1 MKIYSKK
8 YLTFQKVYGTI
19 CSESKRNTKK
29 HKGDIEMTNIELLKK
44 YATICKRQRDEAG
57 CEECELNNS
66 CLICAVDDSITIDN
80 ISMEK
85 LLKDIENAEI
95 PCRMI
100 ITISYSAEVIPLI
113 FSIISLWDI
122 SDFLQNNMED
132 MIKPVIN
139 NVINAEWIKVV
150 SVYDE
155 GYELYGTQS
164 YHGVQKV
171 IIDVCRIEGIKN
183 YKDALSTE
191 IEKVFKQLGLDT
203 TIKIEFEE

>member
-1 MKIYSKK
+1 
-8 YLTFQKVYGTI
+8 
-19 CSESKRNTKK
+19 
-29 HKGDIEMTNIELLKK
+29 MTNIELLKK

-66 CLICAVDDSITIDN
+66 CLICAVDNSITIDN

-85 LLKDIENAEI
+85 LLKDIENTEI

-139 NVINAEWIKVV
+139 NVINVEWIKVV
-150 SVYDE
+150 SAYDE
-155 GYELYGTQS
+155 GYELIGTQY

-171 IIDVCRIEGIKN
+171 IIDVNHIEGIEN
-183 YKDALSTE
+183 YKDALLTE

-203 TIKIEFEE
+203 TIEIEFEK

>member
-8 YLTFQKVYGTI
+8 YLTFQKVYDTI
-19 CSESKRNTKK
+19 CSESGETAQNRKENTK
-29 HKGDIEMTNIELLKK
+29 MTNIELLKK
-44 YATICKRQRDEAG
+44 YATICKRQRDESG

-66 CLICAVDDSITIDN
+66 CLICAVDDSITINN

-85 LLKDIENAEI
+85 LLKDIENTEI
-95 PCRMI
+95 PCRII

-155 GYELYGTQS
+155 GYELIGTQS

-171 IIDVCRIEGIKN
+171 IIDVCRIKGIEN

-203 TIKIEFEE
+203 TIEMEFEE

>member
-1 MKIYSKK
+1 MVQYN
-8 YLTFQKVYGTI
+8 QKSGEDR
-19 CSESKRNTKK
+19 SR
-29 HKGDIEMTNIELLKK
+29 HKGDIKMTNIELLKK
-44 YATICKRQRDEAG
+44 YATICKRQRDEAS

-66 CLICAVDDSITIDN
+66 CLISAAVDDSITIDN
-80 ISMEK
+80 INMEK
-85 LLKDIENAEI
+85 LLKDIENVKI
-95 PCRMI
+95 PSRII

-139 NVINAEWIKVV
+139 NVINAEWIHFI
-150 SVYDE
+150 SVYEE
-155 GYELYGTQS
+155 GYELIGTQS
-164 YHGVQKV
+164 YQGVQKV
-171 IIDVCRIEGIKN
+171 IIDVNHTEEIEN

-191 IEKVFKQLGLDT
+191 IEKVFKPLGLDT

>member
-1 MKIYSKK
+1 MVLYN
-8 YLTFQKVYGTI
+8 QKSGEDR
-19 CSESKRNTKK
+19 SR
-29 HKGDIEMTNIELLKK
+29 HKGDIKMTNIELLKK

-57 CEECELNNS
+57 CKECELNNS

-132 MIKPVIN
+132 MIKPIIK
-139 NVINAEWIKVV
+139 NVINADWIKVV
-150 SVYDE
+150 SAYDE
-155 GYELYGTQS
+155 GYELIGTQS

-171 IIDVCRIEGIKN
+171 IIEVCRIEGIEN

-203 TIKIEFEE
+203 DIKIEFEE

>member
-1 MKIYSKK
+1 
-8 YLTFQKVYGTI
+8 
-19 CSESKRNTKK
+19 
-29 HKGDIEMTNIELLKK
+29 MTNIELLKK

-85 LLKDIENAEI
+85 LLKDIENVKI
-95 PCRMI
+95 PSRII

-155 GYELYGTQS
+155 GYEVIGTQS

-171 IIDVCRIEGIKN
+171 IIDVSHIEGIES

-191 IEKVFKQLGLDT
+191 VEKVFKPLGLDT
-203 TIKIEFEE
+203 TITIEFEE

>member
-1 MKIYSKK
+1 MVQYN
-8 YLTFQKVYGTI
+8 QKSGEDR
-19 CSESKRNTKK
+19 SR

-44 YATICKRQRDEAG
+44 YATICKRQRDEAS

-85 LLKDIENAEI
+85 LLRDIENVKI
-95 PCRMI
+95 PSRII

-155 GYELYGTQS
+155 GYELIGTQS

-171 IIDVCRIEGIKN
+171 IIDVSHIEGIEN
-183 YKDALSTE
+183 YKDALLTE
-191 IEKVFKQLGLDT
+191 IEKVFKSLGLDT
-203 TIKIEFEE
+203 TIKIEFQE

>member
-1 MKIYSKK
+1 MVLYN
-8 YLTFQKVYGTI
+8 QKSGEDR
-19 CSESKRNTKK
+19 SR
-29 HKGDIEMTNIELLKK
+29 HKGDIKMTNIELLKK

-66 CLICAVDDSITIDN
+66 CLICAVDNSITIDN

-85 LLKDIENAEI
+85 LLKDIENTEI

-150 SVYDE
+150 SAYDE
-155 GYELYGTQS
+155 GYELIGTQS

-171 IIDVCRIEGIKN
+171 IIDVCRIEGIEN

-191 IEKVFKQLGLDT
+191 IEKVFNQLGLDT

>member
-1 MKIYSKK
+1 MNN
-8 YLTFQKVYGTI
+8 V
-19 CSESKRNTKK
+19 
-29 HKGDIEMTNIELLKK
+29 ELLKK
-44 YATICKRQRDEAG
+44 YAKICKKHRDGAG

-164 YHGVQKV
+164 SHGVQKV
-171 IIDVCRIEGIKN
+171 IIDVCRIEGLKP

>member
-1 MKIYSKK
+1 
-8 YLTFQKVYGTI
+8 
-19 CSESKRNTKK
+19 
-29 HKGDIEMTNIELLKK
+29 MTNIELLKK

-66 CLICAVDDSITIDN
+66 CLICAVNDSITIDN

-85 LLKDIENAEI
+85 LLKDIENTEI

-122 SDFLQNNMED
+122 SDFLQDNMED

-139 NVINAEWIKVV
+139 NVINAEWIEVV

-155 GYELYGTQS
+155 GYEVIGTQS

-171 IIDVCRIEGIKN
+171 IIDVCRIEGIEN

-191 IEKVFKQLGLDT
+191 IEKVFKQLGLDVT
-203 TIKIEFEE
+203 VEIDFKE

>member
-1 MKIYSKK
+1 MVLYN
-8 YLTFQKVYGTI
+8 QKSGEDR
-19 CSESKRNTKK
+19 SR
-29 HKGDIEMTNIELLKK
+29 HKGDIKMTNIELLKK

-66 CLICAVDDSITIDN
+66 CLICAVDNSITIDN

-85 LLKDIENAEI
+85 LLKDIENTEI

-150 SVYDE
+150 SAYDE
-155 GYELYGTQS
+155 GYELIGTQS

-171 IIDVCRIEGIKN
+171 IIDVCRIEGIEN

>member
-1 MKIYSKK
+1 MIQYV
-8 YLTFQKVYGTI
+8 QKPEETAQNRK
-19 CSESKRNTKK
+19 ENTK
-29 HKGDIEMTNIELLKK
+29 MTNIELLKK

-85 LLKDIENAEI
+85 LLKDIENVKI
-95 PCRMI
+95 PSRII
-100 ITISYSAEVIPLI
+100 ITISYSAQVIPLI

-139 NVINAEWIKVV
+139 NVINAEWIHFI
-150 SVYDE
+150 SVYEE
-155 GYELYGTQS
+155 GYELIGTQS
-164 YHGVQKV
+164 YQGVQKV
-171 IIDVCRIEGIKN
+171 IIDVNHTEEIEN

-191 IEKVFKQLGLDT
+191 IEKVFKPLGLDT

>member
-1 MKIYSKK
+1 MVQYN
-8 YLTFQKVYGTI
+8 QKSGEDR
-19 CSESKRNTKK
+19 SR

-80 ISMEK
+80 ISMGK
-85 LLKDIENAEI
+85 LLKDIENVKI
-95 PCRMI
+95 PSRII

-122 SDFLQNNMED
+122 SDFLQNSMED

-139 NVINAEWIKVV
+139 NVINAEWIKVI

-155 GYELYGTQS
+155 GYELIGTQS

-171 IIDVCRIEGIKN
+171 IIDVNHTEEIEN
-183 YKDALSTE
+183 YKDALLTE

-203 TIKIEFEE
+203 TITIEFEE

>member
-1 MKIYSKK
+1 MIQYV
-8 YLTFQKVYGTI
+8 QKAGETAQNRK
-19 CSESKRNTKK
+19 ENTK
-29 HKGDIEMTNIELLKK
+29 MTNIELLKK

-80 ISMEK
+80 ISMGK
-85 LLKDIENAEI
+85 LLKDIENVKI
-95 PCRMI
+95 PSRII

-150 SVYDE
+150 SAYDE
-155 GYELYGTQS
+155 GYELIGTQS

-171 IIDVCRIEGIKN
+171 IIDVSHIEGIEN
-183 YKDALSTE
+183 YKDALLTE
-191 IEKVFKQLGLDT
+191 IEKVFKSLGLDT
-203 TIKIEFEE
+203 TIKIEFQE

>member
-1 MKIYSKK
+1 MVQYN
-8 YLTFQKVYGTI
+8 QKSGEDR
-19 CSESKRNTKK
+19 SR
-29 HKGDIEMTNIELLKK
+29 HKGDIKMTNIELLKK

-85 LLKDIENAEI
+85 LLKDIENTEI
-95 PCRMI
+95 PSRII

-139 NVINAEWIKVV
+139 NVINAEWIHFV
-150 SVYDE
+150 SVYEE
-155 GYELYGTQS
+155 GYELIGTQS

-171 IIDVCRIEGIKN
+171 IIDVSHIEGIES

-191 IEKVFKQLGLDT
+191 IEEVFKPLGLDT

>member
-1 MKIYSKK
+1 MVLYN
-8 YLTFQKVYGTI
+8 QKSGEDR
-19 CSESKRNTKK
+19 SR
-29 HKGDIEMTNIELLKK
+29 HKGDIKMTNIELLKK

-85 LLKDIENAEI
+85 LLRDIENAEI

-150 SVYDE
+150 SVYEE
-155 GYELYGTQS
+155 GYELVGTQS

-171 IIDVCRIEGIKN
+171 IIDVCRIEGIEN

>member
-1 MKIYSKK
+1 
-8 YLTFQKVYGTI
+8 
-19 CSESKRNTKK
+19 
-29 HKGDIEMTNIELLKK
+29 MTNLELLKK
-44 YATICKRQRDEAG
+44 YATICQRQRNEDG
-57 CEECELNNS
+57 CKKCELNNS
-66 CLICAVDDSITIDN
+66 CLFLTEDDSITINN
-80 ISMEK
+80 IRTEK
-85 LLKDIENAEI
+85 LLKDIENTEI
-95 PCRMI
+95 SCRMI

-150 SVYDE
+150 SAYDE
-155 GYELYGTQS
+155 GYELIGTQS

-171 IIDVCRIEGIKN
+171 IIDVSYTEGIEN

-203 TIKIEFEE
+203 TIEIEFEK

>member
-1 MKIYSKK
+1 MVQYN
-8 YLTFQKVYGTI
+8 QKSGEDR
-19 CSESKRNTKK
+19 SR
-29 HKGDIEMTNIELLKK
+29 HKGDIKMTNIELLKK

-85 LLKDIENAEI
+85 LLKDIENTEI

-150 SVYDE
+150 SIYDE

-171 IIDVCRIEGIKN
+171 IIDVSHIEGIES

-191 IEKVFKQLGLDT
+191 IEEVFKPLGLDT
-203 TIKIEFEE
+203 DIKIDFET

>member
-1 MKIYSKK
+1 MVQYN
-8 YLTFQKVYGTI
+8 QKSGEDR
-19 CSESKRNTKK
+19 SR
-29 HKGDIEMTNIELLKK
+29 HKGDIEMTNVELLKK

-66 CLICAVDDSITIDN
+66 CLISAIDDSITIDN

-85 LLKDIENAEI
+85 LLKDIENAKI
-95 PCRMI
+95 PSRII

-139 NVINAEWIKVV
+139 NVINAEWIHFI
-150 SVYDE
+150 SVYEE
-155 GYELYGTQS
+155 GYELIGTQS
-164 YHGVQKV
+164 YQGVQKV
-171 IIDVCRIEGIKN
+171 IIDVNHTEEIEN

-191 IEKVFKQLGLDT
+191 IEKVFKPLGLDT

>member
-1 MKIYSKK
+1 MVLYN
-8 YLTFQKVYGTI
+8 QKSGEDR
-19 CSESKRNTKK
+19 SR
-29 HKGDIEMTNIELLKK
+29 HKGDIEMTNVELLKK

-66 CLICAVDDSITIDN
+66 CLICAVDNSITIDN
-80 ISMEK
+80 ITMEK
-85 LLKDIENAEI
+85 LLRDIENTEI

-132 MIKPVIN
+132 MIKPVIK
-139 NVINAEWIKVV
+139 NVINADWIKVV
-150 SVYDE
+150 SAYDE
-155 GYELYGTQS
+155 GYELIGTQS

-171 IIDVCRIEGIKN
+171 IIDVSHIEGIES

-191 IEKVFKQLGLDT
+191 IEEVFKQLGLDT
-203 TIKIEFEE
+203 DIKIEFEE

>member
-1 MKIYSKK
+1 MVQYN
-8 YLTFQKVYGTI
+8 QKSGEDR
-19 CSESKRNTKK
+19 SR

-85 LLKDIENAEI
+85 LLKDIENVKI
-95 PCRMI
+95 PSRMI

-155 GYELYGTQS
+155 GYELIGTQS

-171 IIDVCRIEGIKN
+171 IIDVSHIEGIES

-191 IEKVFKQLGLDT
+191 IEEVFKPLGLDT

>member
-1 MKIYSKK
+1 MVQYN
-8 YLTFQKVYGTI
+8 QKSG
-19 CSESKRNTKK
+19 EDRPR

>member
-1 MKIYSKK
+1 MVQYN
-8 YLTFQKVYGTI
+8 QKSGEDR
-19 CSESKRNTKK
+19 SR
-29 HKGDIEMTNIELLKK
+29 HKGDTKMTNIELLKK

-85 LLKDIENAEI
+85 LLKDIENVKI
-95 PCRMI
+95 PSRII

-155 GYELYGTQS
+155 GYEVIGTQS

-171 IIDVCRIEGIKN
+171 IIDVSHIEGIES

-191 IEKVFKQLGLDT
+191 VEKVFKPLGLDT
-203 TIKIEFEE
+203 TITIEFEE

>member
-1 MKIYSKK
+1 
-8 YLTFQKVYGTI
+8 
-19 CSESKRNTKK
+19 
-29 HKGDIEMTNIELLKK
+29 MTNIELLKK
-44 YATICKRQRDEAG
+44 YAAICKKQGDGGG
-57 CEECELNNS
+57 CAECKLNNS
-66 CLICAVDDSITIDN
+66 CWISAINNDIAIDN
-80 ISMEK
+80 MNIEK
-85 LLKDIENAEI
+85 LLKDIENTEI

-100 ITISYSAEVIPLI
+100 ITISYYARVIPLI

-132 MIKPVIN
+132 MIMPVIN
-139 NVINAEWIKVV
+139 NVINAEWIKFV

-171 IIDVCRIEGIKN
+171 IIDVSHIEGIEN
-183 YKDALSTE
+183 YKDALLTE
-191 IEKVFKQLGLDT
+191 IEKIFKSLGLDT

>member
-1 MKIYSKK
+1 MVLYN
-8 YLTFQKVYGTI
+8 QKSGEDR
-19 CSESKRNTKK
+19 SR
-29 HKGDIEMTNIELLKK
+29 HKGDIKMTNIELLKK

-139 NVINAEWIKVV
+139 NVINAEWIEVV

-155 GYELYGTQS
+155 GYELIGTQS

-171 IIDVCRIEGIKN
+171 IIDVSHIEGIEN

>member
-1 MKIYSKK
+1 
-8 YLTFQKVYGTI
+8 
-19 CSESKRNTKK
+19 
-29 HKGDIEMTNIELLKK
+29 MTNIELLKK

-85 LLKDIENAEI
+85 LLKDIENTEI
-95 PCRMI
+95 PCKMI

-139 NVINAEWIKVV
+139 NVINALSNLNINAFIMDNIT
-150 SVYDE
+150 SNIN
-155 GYELYGTQS
+155 
-164 YHGVQKV
+164 
-171 IIDVCRIEGIKN
+171 IIRYLMFSNI
-183 YKDALSTE
+183 
-191 IEKVFKQLGLDT
+191 
-203 TIKIEFEE
+203 

>member
-1 MKIYSKK
+1 MVQYN
-8 YLTFQKVYGTI
+8 QKSGEGR
-19 CSESKRNTKK
+19 SR
-29 HKGDIEMTNIELLKK
+29 HKGDIKMTNIELLKK

-66 CLICAVDDSITIDN
+66 CLIRAVDDSITIDN
-80 ISMEK
+80 VSMEK
-85 LLKDIENAEI
+85 LLKDIENTEI
-95 PCRMI
+95 PSRII

-139 NVINAEWIKVV
+139 NVINAEWIRVV

-171 IIDVCRIEGIKN
+171 IIDVSHIEEIES

-191 IEKVFKQLGLDT
+191 IEEVFKPLGLDT
-203 TIKIEFEE
+203 DIKIDFEA

>member
-1 MKIYSKK
+1 M
-8 YLTFQKVYGTI
+8 TFQKSYGTI
-19 CSESKRNTKK
+19 QPESEETAQNRKENIK
-29 HKGDIEMTNIELLKK
+29 MTNIELLKK

-85 LLKDIENAEI
+85 LLKDIENVKI
-95 PCRMI
+95 PSRII

-139 NVINAEWIKVV
+139 NVINAEWIHFI
-150 SVYDE
+150 SVYEE
-155 GYELYGTQS
+155 GYELIGTQS
-164 YHGVQKV
+164 YQGVQKV
-171 IIDVCRIEGIKN
+171 IIDVNHTEEIEN

-191 IEKVFKQLGLDT
+191 IEKVFKPLGLDT

>member
-1 MKIYSKK
+1 MVQYN
-8 YLTFQKVYGTI
+8 QKSGEVR
-19 CSESKRNTKK
+19 SR
-29 HKGDIEMTNIELLKK
+29 HKGDIKMTNIELLKK

-139 NVINAEWIKVV
+139 NVINAEWIKFV

-155 GYELYGTQS
+155 GYELIGTQS

-171 IIDVCRIEGIKN
+171 IIDVSHIERIEN

-191 IEKVFKQLGLDT
+191 IEKVFKPLGLDT

>member
-8 YLTFQKVYGTI
+8 YLTFQKVYDTI
-19 CSESKRNTKK
+19 CSESGETAQNRKETTK
-29 HKGDIEMTNIELLKK
+29 MTNIELLKK

-85 LLKDIENAEI
+85 LLRDIENVKI
-95 PCRMI
+95 PSRII

-139 NVINAEWIKVV
+139 NVINAEWIHFV

-155 GYELYGTQS
+155 GYELIGTQS

-171 IIDVCRIEGIKN
+171 IIDVSHIEGIEN
-183 YKDALSTE
+183 YKDALLTE
-191 IEKVFKQLGLDT
+191 IEKVFKSLGLDT
-203 TIKIEFEE
+203 TIKIEFQE

>member
-1 MKIYSKK
+1 MVLYN
-8 YLTFQKVYGTI
+8 QKSGEDR
-19 CSESKRNTKK
+19 SR
-29 HKGDIEMTNIELLKK
+29 HKGDIKMTNIELLKK

-85 LLKDIENAEI
+85 LLKDIENVKI
-95 PCRMI
+95 PSRII

-139 NVINAEWIKVV
+139 NVINAEWIEVV

-155 GYELYGTQS
+155 GYELIGTQS

-171 IIDVCRIEGIKN
+171 IIDVSHIEGIEN
-183 YKDALSTE
+183 YKDALLTE
-191 IEKVFKQLGLDT
+191 IEKVFKSLGLDT
-203 TIKIEFEE
+203 DIKIEFEE

>member
-1 MKIYSKK
+1 MVLYN
-8 YLTFQKVYGTI
+8 QKSGEDR
-19 CSESKRNTKK
+19 SR
-29 HKGDIEMTNIELLKK
+29 HKGDIKMTNIELLKK

-66 CLICAVDDSITIDN
+66 CLICAVDNSITIDN

-85 LLKDIENAEI
+85 LLKDIENTEI

-100 ITISYSAEVIPLI
+100 ITISYYARVIPLI

-132 MIKPVIN
+132 MIKPVIK
-139 NVINAEWIKVV
+139 NVINADWIHFV
-150 SVYDE
+150 SVYEE
-155 GYELYGTQS
+155 GYELIGTQS

-171 IIDVCRIEGIKN
+171 IIDVCRIEGIEN
-183 YKDALSTE
+183 YKDTLSTE
-191 IEKVFKQLGLDT
+191 IEKVFNQLGLDT

>member
-1 MKIYSKK
+1 MVLYN
-8 YLTFQKVYGTI
+8 QKSGEDR
-19 CSESKRNTKK
+19 SRD
-29 HKGDIEMTNIELLKK
+29 KGDIKMTNIELLKK

-85 LLKDIENAEI
+85 LLRDIENAEI

-150 SVYDE
+150 SVYEE
-155 GYELYGTQS
+155 GYELVGTQS

-171 IIDVCRIEGIKN
+171 IIDVCRIEGIEN

>member
-1 MKIYSKK
+1 
-8 YLTFQKVYGTI
+8 
-19 CSESKRNTKK
+19 
-29 HKGDIEMTNIELLKK
+29 MTNLELLKK
-44 YATICKRQRDEAG
+44 YATICQRQRNEDG
-57 CEECELNNS
+57 CKKCKLNNS
-66 CLICAVDDSITIDN
+66 CLFLTEDDSITINN
-80 ISMEK
+80 IRTEK
-85 LLKDIENAEI
+85 LLKDIENTEI

-100 ITISYSAEVIPLI
+100 IAISYSAEVIPLI

-150 SVYDE
+150 SAYEE
-155 GYELYGTQS
+155 GYELIGTQS

-171 IIDVCRIEGIKN
+171 IIDVNHIEGIEN

-191 IEKVFKQLGLDT
+191 IEEVFKPLGLDT
-203 TIKIEFEE
+203 DIKIEFEE

>member
-1 MKIYSKK
+1 MVLYN
-8 YLTFQKVYGTI
+8 QKSGEDR
-19 CSESKRNTKK
+19 SR
-29 HKGDIEMTNIELLKK
+29 HKGDIKMTNIELLKK

-139 NVINAEWIKVV
+139 NVINAEWIEVV

-155 GYELYGTQS
+155 GYELIGTQS

-171 IIDVCRIEGIKN
+171 IIDVSHIEGIEN
-183 YKDALSTE
+183 YKDALLTE
-191 IEKVFKQLGLDT
+191 IEKVFKSLGLDT
-203 TIKIEFEE
+203 DIKIEFEE